1 MAYTELQKQQ
11 HIRELQGYLH
21 GISHI
26 QQLPHVIPDGIYGEK
41 TIEAMRQFKRQN
53 HMPAPGEPDPA
64 IGNAFAQAF
73 LREVRP
79 PVLHLALFPTGI
91 TAYTLGDTGGAV
103 FVIQGILQAIQN
115 NFPKIPPIS
124 NSGIFDTATQ
134 NAVKQFQSYT
144 PLPADG
150 VVDAA
155 TWNHLL
161 AALDAEIRNSAGVV

>member
-1 MAYTELQKQQ
+1 MERKPLRQYGSSSSRTTCRQPVKLT
-11 HIRELQGYLH
+11 
-21 GISHI
+21 
-26 QQLPHVIPDGIYGEK
+26 LPHGTLLHRHIL
-41 TIEAMRQFKRQN
+41 Q
-53 HMPAPGEPDPA
+53 
-64 IGNAFAQAF
+64 
-73 LREVRP
+73 EVRP

-124 NSGIFDTATQ
+124 NSGVFDTATQ

>member
-1 MAYTELQKQQ
+1 
-11 HIRELQGYLH
+11 
-21 GISHI
+21 
-26 QQLPHVIPDGIYGEK
+26 
-41 TIEAMRQFKRQN
+41 
-53 HMPAPGEPDPA
+53 MPATGETDTA
-64 IGNAFAQAF
+64 TWNAVAQTY
-73 LREVRP
+73 LQEVRP

-124 NSGIFDTATQ
+124 NSGVFDTATQ

>member
-1 MAYTELQKQQ
+1 MERKPLRQYGSSSSRTTCRQPVKLT
-11 HIRELQGYLH
+11 
-21 GISHI
+21 
-26 QQLPHVIPDGIYGEK
+26 LPHGTLLHRHICRRFVHRYCIWHC
-41 TIEAMRQFKRQN
+41 F
-53 HMPAPGEPDPA
+53 
-64 IGNAFAQAF
+64 
-73 LREVRP
+73 P
-79 PVLHLALFPTGI
+79 PGI

-124 NSGIFDTATQ
+124 NSGVFDTATQ